1 MVCNK
6 NKFILLLF
14 LFLLTK
20 VVTTSAQEL
29 KTYEFG
35 GYIKDVQTVFIP
47 SPDSLPWFSDN
58 TLENRLRFKYFPTK
72 WITVNAESRT
82 RFIYGDF
89 VKLIPGYKES
99 FDQHMGF
106 ADLSWVW
113 SRNSSH
119 VINTELD
126 RLNVDFNFG
135 KWQIIAGRQRIN
147 WGQNLIWNPN
157 DLVNTYNYFNF
168 EYEERP
174 GTDALNVKYY
184 PTFSSVAEMVFVP
197 HKYADSLT
205 AAGLYRFNRFG
216 YDIQILA
223 GAFQTDWAIGTGWSG
238 SIGRASFRG
247 EATYLLPRIKNGSTE
262 AFIASISG
270 DYTFENNSFIHFGA
284 LFNSSGKTRNAGG
297 IGLFSQE
304 QLSPRS
310 LSKGKYNLFGQFSA
324 QPTPLLTLGIAAI
337 ANPTDGSAF
346 FSPTATYSVA
356 ENFDFSTVLILFAGS
371 KNDEFA
377 GIGQMGYLK
386 FRYSF

>member
-1 MVCNK
+1 MVK
-6 NKFILLLF
+6 LFFKVAALIVLFILKTAIPTF
-14 LFLLTK
+14 
-20 VVTTSAQEL
+20 AQEP
-29 KTYEFG
+29 KKIEFG

-47 SPDSLPWFSDN
+47 SADTLPWFSDN
-58 TLENRLRFKYFPTK
+58 TLENRLRFKYFPTQ
-72 WITVNAESRT
+72 WLTVNAESRT

-89 VKLIPGYKES
+89 IKLIPGYKES
-99 FDQHMGF
+99 FDQYMGF

-119 VINTELD
+119 VINTEID

-197 HKYADSLT
+197 HKNSDSLT
-205 AAGLYRFNRFG
+205 VAGLYRFNRFG

-247 EATYLLPRIKNGSTE
+247 EATYLLPRIENGSTE

-324 QPTPLLTLGIAAI
+324 RPTPLLTLGIAVI
-337 ANPTDGSAF
+337 VNPTDGSAF

-371 KNDEFA
+371 KTDEFA